1 MRCIAVYSKGFICS
15 GGNGTVC
22 LFEKTDN
29 KNVFKKAQTVGI
41 WVDAATQ
48 PPQLAGS
55 EAPPPTSNEIRSLSL
70 SPSEESVI
78 CTTTTQQIYSLSL
91 SNSGIGKV
99 YFATAPGFMCATFC
113 GFIVTSF
120 FFVGWLQCQF

>member
-15 GGNGTVC
+15 GGSGTVC

-29 KNVFKKAQTVGI
+29 KNVFRKTQTVGI
-41 WVDAATQ
+41 WVDTSTQ

-55 EAPPPTSNEIRSLSL
+55 EAQPPTSNEIRSLTL

-78 CTTTTQQIYSLSL
+78 CTTITQQIYSLSL
-91 SNSGIGKV
+91 SNTGSGKV
-99 YFATAPGFMCATFC
+99 R
-113 GFIVTSF
+113 
-120 FFVGWLQCQF
+120 L